1 MEIQPDK
8 QNLDRTFS
16 TTVYYIDFYQRDY
29 KWTEEPVKRLLD
41 DVFYQF
47 EESYAKHA
55 ALEPNSEN
63 INARYPWYYL
73 NTYVTNVVGGR
84 VFVVDGQQRL
94 TTLTLILL
102 KLLSQAKAFGSK
114 TEKWLERKIAGY
126 AGTEHEFWM
135 NHVRH
140 LQVLKGLMEEEEPS
154 SIDTSSGITAV
165 NMVKNY
171 QTISRELDAR
181 LTDAHKFDTFV
192 HYILFRLVLI
202 NLSVETTHVPMVFEV
217 INDRGVRLKPYEIL
231 KGKLL
236 GQIDK
241 IELDNGKF
249 NELWEERLRAVNGY
263 RDDEI
268 DSFFRYWLKA
278 KFADTRKAG
287 QRFDG
292 DYHREMFKADLNE
305 KLKLDHNAVEVKAFL
320 KGAFRYYTELY
331 CRLWG
336 TMREETEDFLAVF
349 CNRLNEQDNQFMLVL
364 SACKVDDPE
373 ETAKI
378 QAVTAGLD
386 RLFSLLQLQGAYDS
400 NEYTARL
407 FEISAEIR
415 EKPAAEIPAIF
426 EKHLIEELKKRR
438 DIPDL
443 EAFNYAFFKPM
454 SVDRLNTRFT
464 RYLFGRVE
472 MLLARKSKQ
481 QMRHPLEHLVTR
493 RGAVNGFHVEH
504 IIARNDD
511 NLALFG
517 DDQERFEQ
525 ERNRLGAILLL
536 RGQDNI
542 SSGNE
547 AYSVKLA
554 TYANTLL
561 WNETLRE
568 DSYKSKLDFTRF
580 VQQSGLSFRPLF
592 QFGPDEIEERQKLL
606 FALCNLIWPVP
617 TASPA
622 SNSATSATLA
632 DVKCPD

>member
-41 DVFYQF
+41 DVFYAF
-47 EESYAKHA
+47 DEAYAKHA

-102 KLLSQAKAFGSK
+102 KLLSQAKTFGSK

-126 AGTEHEFWM
+126 SGTDYEFWM

-140 LQVLKGLMEEEEPS
+140 LQVLKGLMDGDDVAT
-154 SIDTSSGITAV
+154 IDTDSGITAV
-165 NMVKNY
+165 NMVKNF
-171 QTISRELDAR
+171 QVISRDLDSR
-181 LTDAHKFDTFV
+181 LKDAHRFDTFV
-192 HYILFRLVLI
+192 HYFLYRLVLI

-241 IELDNGKF
+241 IELESGKF
-249 NELWEERLRAVNGY
+249 NELWEERLQAVNGY

-278 KFADTRKAG
+278 KFADSRKSG

-305 KLKLDHNAVEVKAFL
+305 ALKLDHNAVEVKGFL
-320 KGAFRYYTELY
+320 KGAFRYYSGLY
-331 CRLWG
+331 CRLWDAAQ
-336 TMREETEDFLAVF
+336 TESTGLHAVF
-349 CNRLNEQDNQFMLVL
+349 CNRLNEQDNQFLLVL

-373 ETAKI
+373 ETTKI
-378 QAVTAGLD
+378 RAVTAGLD
-386 RLFSLLQLQGAYDS
+386 RVFSLLQLQGAYDS

-426 EKHLIEELKKRR
+426 EKHLIEELKERR
-438 DIPDL
+438 GIPDL
-443 EAFNYAFFKPM
+443 EAFNYTLFKPM

-464 RYLFGRVE
+464 RYVFGRVE
-472 MLLARKSKQ
+472 MLLAEKSKQ
-481 QMRHPLEHLVTR
+481 QMRQPLEHLVTR

-504 IIARNDD
+504 IVARNDD
-511 NLALFG
+511 NVALFDG
-517 DDQERFEQ
+517 DQERFDQ
-525 ERNRLGAILLL
+525 ERNRLGGILLL

-547 AYSVKLA
+547 PYTVKLT

-568 DSYKSKLDFTRF
+568 DSYKSKLDFTRW
-580 VQQSGLSFRPLF
+580 VQQSGLPFRPLP
-592 QFGPDEIEERQKLL
+592 QFGPEEIEERQKLL
-606 FALCNLIWPVP
+606 FALCNLIWPTPV
-617 TASPA
+617 A
-622 SNSATSATLA
+622 NSTL
-632 DVKCPD
+632 P

>member
-16 TTVYYIDFYQRDY
+16 TTVYFIDFYQRDY

-41 DVFYQF
+41 DVFYAF
-47 EESYAKHA
+47 DEAYAKHA
-55 ALEPNSEN
+55 ALDANSEN

-73 NTYVTNVVGGR
+73 NTYVTNIVGGR

-94 TTLTLILL
+94 TTLTLMLL

-114 TEKWLERKIAGY
+114 TDKWLERKIAGY
-126 AGTEHEFWM
+126 SGTEHEFWM
-135 NHVRH
+135 NHVKH
-140 LQVLKGLMEEEEPS
+140 LQVLKGLMDGQDVAT
-154 SIDTSSGITAV
+154 IDVSTGITAV

-171 QTISRELDAR
+171 QLISKELDAR
-181 LTDAHKFDTFV
+181 LKTAHKFDTFV

-241 IELDNGKF
+241 LELDGGKF
-249 NELWEERLRAVNGY
+249 NELWEKRLRAVNAY

-278 KFADTRKAG
+278 KYVDSRKAG

-292 DYHREMFKADLNE
+292 DYHREMFKADLNDQ
-305 KLKLDHNAVEVKAFL
+305 LQLDHNAVEVKAFL
-320 KGAFRYYTELY
+320 NGPFRYYSELY
-331 CRLWG
+331 CRLWAA
-336 TMREETEDFLAVF
+336 TRDETDTFRPVF

-364 SACKVDDPE
+364 SACHVDDPE
-373 ETAKI
+373 ETAKV

-407 FEISAEIR
+407 FDISAEIR
-415 EKPAAEIPAIF
+415 GKPAAEIPAVF
-426 EKHLIEELKKRR
+426 QKHLIEELKERR
-438 DIPDL
+438 GIPDL
-443 EAFNYAFFKPM
+443 DAFNYTLFKPM
-454 SVDRLNTRFT
+454 SIDRLNTRFT
-464 RYLFGRVE
+464 RYFFARVE
-472 MLLARKSKQ
+472 MLLAQKSKQ
-481 QMRHPLEHLVTR
+481 QMRHSLENLVTR
-493 RGAVNGFHVEH
+493 RGAVNGFHIEH

-511 NLALFG
+511 NVALFG
-517 DDQERFEQ
+517 NDQERFEQ
-525 ERNRLGAILLL
+525 ERNRLGATLIL

-547 AYSVKLA
+547 NYSIKLA

-580 VQQSGLSFRPLF
+580 VQQSGLLF
-592 QFGPDEIEERQKLL
+592 KHLDKFGPEEIEDRQKLL
-606 FALCNLIWPVP
+606 FALCNLIWPAPV
-617 TASPA
+617 ASPQSPVPKPSDKNCA
-622 SNSATSATLA
+622 N
-632 DVKCPD
+632 